1 MWPTLIPLLG
11 NIFDKIFP
19 NPKDAADAKLRLME
33 LSQQG
38 QLAELNANT
47 QLANGQNEINKVEA
61 ASNSIFVSGWR
72 PAVGWTCTLAMFFKF
87 IGGPI
92 LLMAS
97 QFVGVSIDLPPIET
111 AELWPI
117 LLGMLG
123 LGALRTV
130 EKVKNVV

>member
-19 NPKDAADAKLRLME
+19 DPKVAADAKLRVME

-38 QLAELNANT
+38 QLAELNAST
-47 QLANGQNEINKVEA
+47 QLATGQIETNKVEA
-61 ASNSIFVSGWR
+61 ASNSLFVAGWR
-72 PAVGWTCTLAMFFKF
+72 PAVGWTCALAMFFKF
-87 IGGPI
+87 IGGPA
-92 LLMAS
+92 LLMIA
-97 QFVGVSIDLPPIET
+97 QFMGVTVDLPPIET

-130 EKVKNVV
+130 EKVKNAN